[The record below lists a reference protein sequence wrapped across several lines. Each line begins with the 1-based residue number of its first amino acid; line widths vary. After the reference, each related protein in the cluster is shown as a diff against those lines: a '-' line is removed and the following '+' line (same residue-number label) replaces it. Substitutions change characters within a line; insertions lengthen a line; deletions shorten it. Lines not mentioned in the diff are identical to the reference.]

1 VHEESAFHPQR
12 LLDLPVEKLPE
23 RLAGEMFDRMA
34 HGNIHNVLILL
45 LRSGLDSHGE
55 VPEGSDQARHCG
67 VFGVV
72 VLFCRVRDNRI
83 DGRGHLQM

>member
-1 VHEESAFHPQR
+1 
-12 LLDLPVEKLPE
+12 LLVEKLPE

-34 HGNIHNVLILL
+34 HGNIHNVLVLL

-55 VPEGSDQARHCG
+55 VPEGSGQARHCG

-72 VLFCRVRDNRI
+72 VLFAASGITGSMAEGTFKCNVL
-83 DGRGHLQM
+83 GGLVV